1 MSADNYYMVRKHPL
15 GGFTFVM
22 GFASDV
28 DVDSNEIIPEA
39 RESDPVFVTRDLAM
53 EAALREDAEY
63 GASFHPETCNE
74 HRNVNMRCNF
84 CGELDTFC
92 LSCDLTTT
100 HDCNQSSYINI

>member
-1 MSADNYYMVRKHPL
+1 M
-15 GGFTFVM
+15 M

>member
-28 DVDSNEIIPEA
+28 DEDNVEIIPEA
-39 RESDPVFVTRDLAM
+39 RGSDPIFDTRDLAM
-53 EAALREDAEY
+53 EAALREYAEY
-63 GASFHPETCNE
+63 GASFHPETCLE
-74 HRNVNMRCNF
+74 HRNVNMRCNL
-84 CGELDTFC
+84 CGEMDTFC

-100 HDCNQSSYINI
+100 HDCNQSSHINI